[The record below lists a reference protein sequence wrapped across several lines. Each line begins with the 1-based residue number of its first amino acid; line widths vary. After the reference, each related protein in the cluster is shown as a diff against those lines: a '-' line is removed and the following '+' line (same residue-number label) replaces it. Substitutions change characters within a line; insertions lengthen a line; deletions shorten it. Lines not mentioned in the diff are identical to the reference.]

1 MRIRYLMVMIA
12 SGMLLLNACETKNGD
27 PPKKEKVCISDTL
40 QKMVRIDTVKNTN
53 IDDELVLSG
62 EIGFDENKVVKV
74 FPFSSGQV
82 LEVNV
87 SLGDKVRQG
96 QTLAVI
102 KSAEIV
108 GNYSDLSAAEHDES
122 IAKRQMDNEESLFKN
137 GIASER
143 EYSEAKL
150 NFEKAA
156 ALVNKLKE
164 QIAING
170 RGNTNANGT
179 YTIKAPREGYIVEKK
194 INPGSYIRQ
203 DNTENL
209 FTISDLKN
217 VWVWANVYEIDI
229 SKIKLGYLATVN
241 TLAYPDKTFT
251 GEVDKISDVLDPQ
264 TKVMRI
270 RVNLP
275 NVGGLLKPEMFAN
288 VKVMNKEGRKAVSIP
303 SSALVFSNSKNFVV
317 IYNGRCDL
325 RVQEVSLLKNIN
337 GISYISSGL
346 QLGDKV
352 ISENAILLYNALIE
366 D

>member
-1 MRIRYLMVMIA
+1 MKIRLQVLLTA
-12 SGMLLLNACETKNGD
+12 SILLLLNACEPKNTD
-27 PPKKEKVCISDTL
+27 PPKKEKVCVSDTL
-40 QKMVRIDTVKNTN
+40 QKMIHIDTVKNTN

-82 LEVNV
+82 MEVKV
-87 SLGDKVRQG
+87 SLGDKVKQG

-102 KSAEIV
+102 RSADIV
-108 GNYSDLSAAEHDES
+108 GNYSDLSSAERDES

-137 GIASER
+137 GISSEK
-143 EYSEAKL
+143 EYNEAKL
-150 NFEKAA
+150 NYEKAA
-156 ALVNKLKE
+156 AVVNKIRQ

-170 RGNTNANGT
+170 KGNTDATGA

-194 INPGSYIRQ
+194 INPGSFIRQ
-203 DNTENL
+203 DNTDNL

-229 SKIKLGYLATVN
+229 SKIKLGYTAVVN
-241 TLAYPDKTFT
+241 TLAYPDKSFT

-270 RVNLP
+270 RINLP
-275 NVGGLLKPEMFAN
+275 NPSGLLKPEMFAN
-288 VKVMNKEGRKAVSIP
+288 VKVTNKEGRKAVSVP
-303 SSALVFSNSKNFVV
+303 SSALVFSNSKNYVV
-317 IYNGRCDL
+317 IYKDQCDL
-325 RVQEVSLLKNIN
+325 KVQEVSVLKNVS

-346 QLGDKV
+346 QVGDRV
-352 ISENAILLYNALIE
+352 ISENQILLYNALIE
-366 D
+366 

>member
-1 MRIRYLMVMIA
+1 MKQQALITAFVMF
-12 SGMLLLNACETKNGD
+12 LLNACEPKNTD
-27 PPKKEKVCISDTL
+27 PPKKEKVCVSDTL
-40 QKMVRIDTVKNTN
+40 QKMIHIDTVNTTN

-82 LEVNV
+82 LEVKV
-87 SLGDKVRQG
+87 SLGDKVKQG

-108 GNYSDLSAAEHDES
+108 GNYSDLSSAERDES
-122 IAKRQMDNEESLFKN
+122 IAKRQMDNEESLFKS
-137 GIASER
+137 GIASEKDFN
-143 EYSEAKL
+143 EAKL
-150 NFEKAA
+150 NFEKAS
-156 ALVNKLKE
+156 ALTNKIRE

-179 YTIKAPREGYIVEKK
+179 YIIKAPRDGFIVEKK
-194 INPGSYIRQ
+194 INPGGFIRQ
-203 DNTENL
+203 DNTDNL

-229 SKIKLGYLATVN
+229 SKVKLGYTAVVN
-241 TLAYPDKTFT
+241 TLAYPDKSFT

-275 NVGGLLKPEMFAN
+275 NPSGLLKPEMFAN
-288 VKVMNKEGRKAVSIP
+288 VKVTNKEGKKCVSIP
-303 SSALVFSNSKNFVV
+303 SAALVFSNSKNYVV
-317 IYNGRCDL
+317 IYRDQCDL
-325 RVQEVSLLKNIN
+325 KVQEVSVLKNVN

-346 QLGDKV
+346 QVGDKV
-352 ISENAILLYNALIE
+352 ISDNQILLYNALIE
-366 D
+366 